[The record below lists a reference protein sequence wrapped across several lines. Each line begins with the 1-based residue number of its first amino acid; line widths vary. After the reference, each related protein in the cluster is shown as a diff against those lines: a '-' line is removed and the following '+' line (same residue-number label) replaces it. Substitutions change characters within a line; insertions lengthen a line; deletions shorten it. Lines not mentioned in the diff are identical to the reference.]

1 MKKFLSFFVEPFAQ
15 HVSIV
20 CEMSLKVNHYFGVN
34 QSRLLYYIVLKSFDR
49 VRLSADVHAMSL
61 IGYVQ
66 HDVALCSAHKLY
78 RALDVR

>member
-1 MKKFLSFFVEPFAQ
+1 
-15 HVSIV
+15 
-20 CEMSLKVNHYFGVN
+20 MSLKVNHYFGVN

-49 VRLSADVHAMSL
+49 VRLSADVHAMSP

-78 RALDVR
+78 CALDVR